1 LAGSAYPPIESMPIL
16 LQYAMRVISRT
27 PHFVAFSQAGLY
39 RDVDLSIVWPRL
51 VAIATIGNVYFT
63 FSLTHF
69 RNVIFGIEL
78 ASDGHTEMAAS
89 VRARDGL

>member
-1 LAGSAYPPIESMPIL
+1 MPIW
-16 LQYAMRVISRT
+16 LQYAMQVISRT
-27 PHFVAFSQAGLY
+27 PHFVAFAQAVLY
-39 RDVDLSIVWPRL
+39 RDADLSIVGPRL
-51 VAIATIGNVYFT
+51 AAIAAIGSVYFT
-63 FSLTHF
+63 FSLTRF